1 MGGFE
6 VFLLCVILVLI
17 IALMAMAISARQ
29 WKRMANMYEEMYLE
43 SAEIL
48 SDLVVKGQIEMDF
61 GEDLG

>member
-17 IALMAMAISARQ
+17 IALMAMMISARQ
-29 WKRMANMYEEMYLE
+29 WKRIANMYEDMYLE

-48 SDLVVKGQIEMDF
+48 SDLVVKGQLEMDF
-61 GEDLG
+61 DAE

>member
-29 WKRMANMYEEMYLE
+29 WKRMANIYEEMYLE

-48 SDLVVKGQIEMDF
+48 SDLVVKGQLKMDF
-61 GEDLG
+61 DVK